1 MDSQLHRDYS
11 ESGDNPPSFTPSHNN
26 DSSHANIPPSFTPKR
41 GRKAKKSPDATIS
54 KSKSSAQ
61 SFAPS
66 FTPESAPSFAPS
78 FTPAGSRKRVA
89 QASTRR
95 ANRTT
100 AYAQSKNEIRPQRIS
115 QSLYQRAKFDSAQNV
130 NENISAAAKTLEH
143 KPHIF
148 LKVFIALIAI
158 IAISCVGLGAYSWNW
173 VDSHINRTTWLTNTP
188 STQGTSWLILGS
200 DQREGEEAKE
210 ITGFRTDTILVL
222 TKPSNGNSSL
232 ISIPRD
238 SLVSVNGEKVK
249 INSVAQFAG
258 NKALTSIVEKITGH
272 RIDHVA
278 EVRFGG
284 LTNVVDAIDGI
295 DLCYNRTVNDRF
307 SGLNWTA
314 GCHHADGKTALAF
327 SRMRY
332 ADPESDF
339 GRAARQRMVIA
350 AIMKKAL
357 DKKTITNFGKVK
369 KLAET
374 GLSSVIFDEKSNP
387 GSLWQMAQA
396 FKEATGSKGITGTV
410 YWTNPDYQ
418 VPGVGSCVLLDDAKN
433 LELFNQLAEGT
444 HKPGAVGTFA
454 ELQQ

>member
-66 FTPESAPSFAPS
+66 FTP
-78 FTPAGSRKRVA
+78 AGSRKRVA

-100 AYAQSKNEIRPQRIS
+100 AYAQSKNEIRPQKIS
-115 QSLYQRAKFDSAQNV
+115 QSLYQRAKFESAQNV

-210 ITGFRTDTILVL
+210 ITGFRTDTILCL
-222 TKPSNGNSSL
+222 LYTSPS
-232 ISIPRD
+232 PRD
-238 SLVSVNGEKVK
+238 
-249 INSVAQFAG
+249 
-258 NKALTSIVEKITGH
+258 
-272 RIDHVA
+272 
-278 EVRFGG
+278 
-284 LTNVVDAIDGI
+284 
-295 DLCYNRTVNDRF
+295 
-307 SGLNWTA
+307 
-314 GCHHADGKTALAF
+314 
-327 SRMRY
+327 
-332 ADPESDF
+332 
-339 GRAARQRMVIA
+339 
-350 AIMKKAL
+350 
-357 DKKTITNFGKVK
+357 
-369 KLAET
+369 
-374 GLSSVIFDEKSNP
+374 
-387 GSLWQMAQA
+387 
-396 FKEATGSKGITGTV
+396 
-410 YWTNPDYQ
+410 
-418 VPGVGSCVLLDDAKN
+418 
-433 LELFNQLAEGT
+433 
-444 HKPGAVGTFA
+444 
-454 ELQQ
+454 